1 MSASSSSVHPPHPN
15 SPSVLG
21 PPVNISSAPASSNAT
36 KSSNVVS
43 APLLAPSSHSTASR
57 LRQSNSASAS
67 RSTAT
72 PPTTMTAATSS
83 ATGAQPRV
91 TMEPNPTLPS
101 RTTQL
106 HINEARTA
114 LVASMSNMLD
124 SELQSRASLLHSNAA
139 ALAKQEKDVI
149 KGTEA
154 LRKENDK
161 LEKLARDT
169 ERKIKELGNVQN
181 WAEVLERDF
190 LILEETARLVRNGS
204 GSGGSCSECSGS
216 SWSGSYSG
224 DDSRPGSRR
233 GSVTGD
239 ANVNGKKPQELG
251 LNGNTAADSGSR
263 SGAFARRG
271 DVHVTVDREVAA
283 SISEAMATALHES
296 LDTLALDPVLSAA
309 HDAPVKGKKPAA
321 EGSRTEVENLSG
333 VSETGPSELSLSSS
347 KTVSGSREEDGATDR
362 NSNSST
368 IA

>member
-1 MSASSSSVHPPHPN
+1 MSAPSSSVHPPHP
-15 SPSVLG
+15 SPPSVLG
-21 PPVNISSAPASSNAT
+21 APVKVSSTPTSNNAAG
-36 KSSNVVS
+36 SSNVVS
-43 APLLAPSSHSTASR
+43 APLLAPASHSTTSR
-57 LRQSNSASAS
+57 PRQSNSASAS

-91 TMEPNPTLPS
+91 TMESNPSLPS

-106 HINEARTA
+106 HINEARAA

-204 GSGGSCSECSGS
+204 GSDDSCSECSRS

-224 DDSRPGSRR
+224 DDSRAGSRR

-239 ANVNGKKPQELG
+239 ADVNGKKPGEPG
-251 LNGNTAADSGSR
+251 LNGNTATESGSR

-271 DVHVTVDREVAA
+271 DVNVTVDREVAA

-296 LDTLALDPVLSAA
+296 LDTLSLDPVLSDT
-309 HDAPVKGKKPAA
+309 HEGPVKGKEPVA
-321 EGSRTEVENLSG
+321 EDSRTEVEISSG
-333 VSETGPSELSLSSS
+333 VPEARPSETSLSSS
-347 KTVSGSREEDGATDR
+347 KTVSGNREEDGVTDR
-362 NSNSST
+362 NSNAST
-368 IA
+368 IY

>member
-1 MSASSSSVHPPHPN
+1 MSAPSSSVHPPHPN
-15 SPSVLG
+15 HSSVLG
-21 PPVNISSAPASSNAT
+21 APANISSTPIPNNAVGSSNAAG
-36 KSSNVVS
+36 
-43 APLLAPSSHSTASR
+43 APLHSSSSHSTVSR
-57 LRQSNSASAS
+57 PRPSNPGSAS
-67 RSTAT
+67 RGTAT

-91 TMEPNPTLPS
+91 TMEPNSTLPS

-106 HINEARTA
+106 HIDEARAA
-114 LVASMSNMLD
+114 LIASMSNMLD

-204 GSGGSCSECSGS
+204 GSDDSCSECSGS
-216 SWSGSYSG
+216 SWSASYSADG
-224 DDSRPGSRR
+224 SRAGSRR
-233 GSVTGD
+233 GSITGD
-239 ANVNGKKPQELG
+239 ADVNGKKPEEIG
-251 LNGNTAADSGSR
+251 LNGHTAPDSGSR

-271 DVHVTVDREVAA
+271 DVNVTVDREVAA

-296 LDTLALDPVLSAA
+296 LDTLSLDPVLSET
-309 HDAPVKGKKPAA
+309 HDGTIKGK
-321 EGSRTEVENLSG
+321 ELVTEDSRTEVENLSG
-333 VSETGPSELSLSSS
+333 IPETGPSELSLPSS
-347 KTVSGSREEDGATDR
+347 KTLSGSREEDAATDK
-362 NSNSST
+362 NSSSST
-368 IA
+368 VT

>member
-1 MSASSSSVHPPHPN
+1 MMSAPSSSVQTPHPN
-15 SPSVLG
+15 PSFLPGAPANTSSTPTPAPHNVAG
-21 PPVNISSAPASSNAT
+21 SSSAT
-36 KSSNVVS
+36 S
-43 APLLAPSSHSTASR
+43 APHLSQSSHSTASR
-57 LRQSNSASAS
+57 LRPSHSAAAS
-67 RSTAT
+67 RSTTT
-72 PPTTMTAATSS
+72 PPTTMTAAASS
-83 ATGAQPRV
+83 ASGAQPRV
-91 TMEPNPTLPS
+91 NTMDLNPNPPT

-106 HINEARTA
+106 HIDEARAA

-204 GSGGSCSECSGS
+204 GSDSCSQCSGS

-224 DDSRPGSRR
+224 GDSRVGSRR
-233 GSVTGD
+233 GSVAGD
-239 ANVNGKKPQELG
+239 ADTNGKKPEELA
-251 LNGNTAADSGSR
+251 LNGYSTTIDD
-263 SGAFARRG
+263 GARGG
-271 DVHVTVDREVAA
+271 DVRVTVDREVAA

-296 LDTLALDPVLSAA
+296 LDTLSLDPVLPGTHESS
-309 HDAPVKGKKPAA
+309 VKGKEPAT
-321 EGSRTEVENLSG
+321 EGSRTDVENSPRIP
-333 VSETGPSELSLSSS
+333 ETGPGELSLPSSRTLS
-347 KTVSGSREEDGATDR
+347 ETREGDTVGDKSPDPSVA
-362 NSNSST
+362 
-368 IA
+368 A